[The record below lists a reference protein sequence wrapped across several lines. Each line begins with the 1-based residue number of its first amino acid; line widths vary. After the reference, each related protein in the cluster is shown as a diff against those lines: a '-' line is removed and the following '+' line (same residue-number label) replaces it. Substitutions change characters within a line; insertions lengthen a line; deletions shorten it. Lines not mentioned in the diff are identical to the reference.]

1 MADKIKLNYP
11 QMEEMAKHLKSVQ
24 QRLDQTNR
32 LARTVA
38 QEMQG
43 GALVGD
49 AGEAF
54 VNALNSAFMPAVTK
68 LGQKFGEVSD
78 DIKKAISDMK
88 SADSSSAREF

>member
-1 MADKIKLNYP
+1 
-11 QMEEMAKHLKSVQ
+11 MEEMAKHLKSVQ

-32 LARTVA
+32 LARQVV

-54 VNALNSAFMPAVTK
+54 ANALNQSFMPAVTK